1 MSVPELMLANVLGDL
16 WGWIAEVVGRIGD
29 MPVYWL
35 VLALGLKTV
44 ESGFIGLAWRNILR
58 AAYPGSNVPFKTAWG
73 ASQGGTAINAVAP
86 AQAGTVAMI
95 GMFRASIPGSS
106 VAGLTSATV
115 VESLFFAAVSV
126 LTVVVVAIFLPRT
139 VSKGSPSDEVG
150 DFFAAHPV
158 LIGVVVAAV
167 LLAGYFLWPRVK
179 RRVVDE
185 WEKAKQ
191 GAAIFRDRRRYLR
204 EVALPSGLSYC
215 CRMGV
220 TAVFM
225 AAFGLPVTFFT
236 VFLVASSHTLSQL
249 FAITPGGVGQT
260 QALDLVTLRR
270 YASSDSIGAFSIT
283 QDSVIT
289 IWNVVLGISVMLW
302 AFGYAE
308 TKALLSRSGREH
320 ATSEP

>member
-1 MSVPELMLANVLGDL
+1 
-16 WGWIAEVVGRIGD
+16 
-29 MPVYWL
+29 
-35 VLALGLKTV
+35 
-44 ESGFIGLAWRNILR
+44 
-58 AAYPGSNVPFKTAWG
+58 
-73 ASQGGTAINAVAP
+73 
-86 AQAGTVAMI
+86 MI

-115 VESLFFAAVSV
+115 VESFFFAAVSV

-139 VSKGSPSDEVG
+139 VSTGSPSDEVG
-150 DFFAAHPV
+150 DFFTAHPV
-158 LIGVVVAAV
+158 LVVVVIVGV
-167 LLAGYFLWPRVK
+167 LGAGYFFWPRVK

-191 GAAIFRDRRRYLR
+191 GAAIFRDWRRYLR

-260 QALDLVTLRR
+260 QALDLVTLRP

-283 QDSVIT
+283 QDSVLT

-302 AFGYAE
+302 AFGYAQ
-308 TKALLSRSGREH
+308 TRDLLSKSRRAQG
-320 ATSEP
+320 TPGT

>member
-1 MSVPELMLANVLGDL
+1 VLGDL
-16 WGWIAEVVGRIGD
+16 WGWVTEVVGRIGD
-29 MPVYWL
+29 IPVYWL
-35 VLALGLKTV
+35 VLALALKTA
-44 ESGFIGLAWRNILR
+44 ESAFIGLAWRNILR
-58 AAYPGSNVPFKTAWG
+58 AAYPGTKVPFKTAWG

-95 GMFRASIPGSS
+95 GMFRASIPRST

-126 LTVVVVAIFLPRT
+126 LTVVFVAIFLPRT
-139 VSKGSPSDEVG
+139 VSEGSPSNEVG
-150 DFFAAHPV
+150 GLFTSHPV
-158 LIGVVVAAV
+158 LIAAV
-167 LLAGYFLWPRVK
+167 VIAVLAAGYFVWPRVK
-179 RRVVDE
+179 RRVVAE

-191 GAAIFRDRRRYLR
+191 GAAIFRDWRRYLR
-204 EVALPSGLSYC
+204 EVAAPSGISYC

-270 YASSDSIGAFSIT
+270 YASSDSIAAFSIT

-289 IWNVVLGISVMLW
+289 IWNVILGVSVMLW

-308 TKALLSRSGREH
+308 TRAMLSKSRRSE
-320 ATSEP
+320 ATSGT